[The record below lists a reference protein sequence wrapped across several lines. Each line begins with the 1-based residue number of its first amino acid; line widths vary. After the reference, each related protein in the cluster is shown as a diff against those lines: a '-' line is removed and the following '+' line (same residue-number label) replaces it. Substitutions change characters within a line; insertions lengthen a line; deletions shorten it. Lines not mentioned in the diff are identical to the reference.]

1 MLGGKELGTQFQTG
15 RLQQPNLIDLQQP
28 NLIDLQQP
36 NLIDLLNV
44 LLFDL
49 IGSWHIPRTNSCE

>member
-1 MLGGKELGTQFQTG
+1 MLVGKDLGTQFQTG
-15 RLQQPNLIDLQQP
+15 R
-28 NLIDLQQP
+28 LQQP